1 MSTIFFLFYPQL
13 QSITFAVQLFGQ
25 KGAIGLEDRNAS
37 LREQL
42 RALNWLELRREDAL
56 LRRQALEEERDR
68 YALELNQTERRRRE
82 AESRPYTAGLC
93 DVCGRPLPEDIARQ
107 QFYARRQRR
116 LLELHR
122 ERQRL
127 ERNRDRV
134 EEALKHCESELQ
146 ALEEDFR
153 RREEL
158 LAALGKEK

>member
-1 MSTIFFLFYPQL
+1 M
-13 QSITFAVQLFGQ
+13 
-25 KGAIGLEDRNAS
+25 GLEDRNAS

-122 ERQRL
+122 E
-127 ERNRDRV
+127 
-134 EEALKHCESELQ
+134 EALKHCESELQ
-146 ALEEDFR
+146 TLEEDFR